1 MIQKVRKGEELNE
14 NVLKKF
20 LFENEFISDNSS
32 DLFVSQF
39 SNGFSNLTY
48 LLKIENKELVLR
60 CPPKGAVKYGHDMDR
75 EFKVLS
81 GLNKGFKKAPI
92 AHIFC
97 DNIKIIGAPFY
108 IMEKIEGII
117 LSKQEANIRNIS
129 PKEYSKIAQSWL
141 NTFIELHQIDYN
153 KIGLN
158 DLGKPEGY
166 VERQVKNWSKQ
177 YLKASTEEIPESYKI
192 MDWLEKNKPTKYN
205 YSLIHNDYKYDN
217 IVFSDDSW
225 NSIRA
230 ILDWEMCT
238 LGDPLMDF
246 GTSLAYWTMASDH
259 IMILDGLNY
268 PTAKPG
274 NPGRMELVE
283 MYCKKSGLQIDNLVF
298 YYVFGLFKIA
308 VIVQQIFYRYDKG
321 LTTNQ
326 KFKDLNKMT
335 KLLCT
340 IGWQAIQRNK
350 IENLF

>member
-14 NVLKKF
+14 NSLKKF
-20 LFENEFISDNSS
+20 LFENEFISNNKS
-32 DLFVSQF
+32 DLFISQF
-39 SNGFSNLTY
+39 TNGFSNLTY
-48 LLKIENKELVLR
+48 LIKIENKELVLR
-60 CPPKGAVKYGHDMDR
+60 CPPKGAVKYGHDMGR
-75 EFKVLS
+75 EFKVLC

-92 AHIFC
+92 AHVFS
-97 DNIKIIGAPFY
+97 DNIKIIGKPFY

-117 LSKQEANIRNIS
+117 LSKKEADSRNIRS
-129 PKEYSKIAQSWL
+129 SEYTKIAQNWL
-141 NTFIELHQIDYN
+141 NTFVELHQIDYN

-158 DLGKPEGY
+158 DLGKPKGY
-166 VERQVKNWSKQ
+166 VKRQVRNWSKQ
-177 YLKASTEEIPESYKI
+177 YLIAATEEIPESYKI
-192 MDWLEKNKPTKYN
+192 MDWLEKNQPKKYN

-225 NSIRA
+225 NKIQA

-259 IMILDGLNY
+259 IKILDGLNY

-274 NPGRMELVE
+274 NPGRMELVD
-283 MYCKKSGLQIDNLVF
+283 MYGEKRGIKIDNLVF

-308 VIVQQIFYRYDKG
+308 VIVQQIFYRYNKG
-321 LTTNQ
+321 LTTNE
-326 KFKDLNKMT
+326 KFKDLNKMS
-335 KLLCT
+335 KLMCI
-340 IGWQAIQRNK
+340 IGWQAIQKNR